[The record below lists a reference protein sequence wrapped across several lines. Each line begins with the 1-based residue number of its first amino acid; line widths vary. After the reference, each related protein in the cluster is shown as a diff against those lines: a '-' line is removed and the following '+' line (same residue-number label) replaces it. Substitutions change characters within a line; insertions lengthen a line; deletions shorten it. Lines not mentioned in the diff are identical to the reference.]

1 MRQDMAHIHGIG
13 DTARGASVRA
23 HCAASGLV
31 IVFRDGAALR
41 DLLASG
47 GAHRIS
53 CDDILPGSPG
63 LPVLGDG
70 QSCMQ
75 YITAL
80 FRQPQNVSSLAY
92 SDVKLQFQ
100 AT

>member
-1 MRQDMAHIHGIG
+1 MRQDMAHIHGVG
-13 DTARGASVRA
+13 TQREALVFELTAQRV
-23 HCAASGLV
+23 V

-47 GAHRIS
+47 GAHRIL

-80 FRQPQNVSSLAY
+80 FR
-92 SDVKLQFQ
+92 
-100 AT
+100 